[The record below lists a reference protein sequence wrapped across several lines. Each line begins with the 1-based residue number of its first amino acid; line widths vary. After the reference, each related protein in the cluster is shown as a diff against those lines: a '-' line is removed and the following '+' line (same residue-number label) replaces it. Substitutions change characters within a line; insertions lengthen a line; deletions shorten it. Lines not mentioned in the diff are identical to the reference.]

1 MIFGAK
7 VVIILEKKRILYLQF
22 GYLALFRLVIW
33 LNNIWSFGFLPLGYL
48 AKCCTVPDFQKI
60 HTCAIGKRCVEQTS
74 NA

>member
-33 LNNIWSFGFLPLGYL
+33 LYFAWLFGLIIFGRL
-48 AKCCTVPDFQKI
+48 AFFHLVPSPSHSILLF
-60 HTCAIGKRCVEQTS
+60 
-74 NA
+74 

>member
-33 LNNIWSFGFLPLGYL
+33 LNNIWLFGSISLGHL
-48 AKCCTVPDFQKI
+48 A
-60 HTCAIGKRCVEQTS
+60 
-74 NA
+74 

>member
-48 AKCCTVPDFQKI
+48 AKCCTVIWSKFIRPF
-60 HTCAIGKRCVEQTS
+60 VTS
-74 NA
+74 RL

>member
-33 LNNIWSFGFLPLGYL
+33 LNNIWSFGFLPLS
-48 AKCCTVPDFQKI
+48 PIPF
-60 HTCAIGKRCVEQTS
+60 S
-74 NA
+74 F